1 MLTGRGAADVD
12 GVGQG
17 HRQTVNTYTA
27 GTLHQNIGGE
37 HMASVFDI
45 AHDNGL
51 RTCLYANKTKFD
63 LFKASYEN
71 VDTGISDAIELH
83 NPTGQEVNLGGWYLS
98 DSEESLKKFRIPDGT
113 LLPKVASRFL
123 RKRISTPAS
132 AIRRLILPSVVP
144 RVRSSSFPRL
154 ILKGSC
160 YTC

>member
-27 GTLHQNIGGE
+27 GTLHQNIGGK

-51 RTCLYANKTKFD
+51 RTSLYANKTKFD

-71 VDTGISDAIELH
+71 VDTGISDAIELY
-83 NPTGQEVNLGGWYLS
+83 NPTDQEVNLGGWYLS
-98 DSEESLKKFRIPDGT
+98 DSEEYLKKFRIPDGT
-113 LLPKVASRFL
+113 VLPKGGFTVLTEKDFN
-123 RKRISTPAS
+123 
-132 AIRRLILPSVVP
+132 
-144 RVRSSSFPRL
+144 SSFGDSEADFALSLSL
-154 ILKGSC
+154 IHI
-160 YTC
+160 